1 MREGRPM
8 FGAPL
13 IGVDGGEVFDRVR
26 AVSGRTGDGGNR
38 RPWLVVGVDARPTSI
53 GALRTTMDLAGRLG
67 AEIAVVHA
75 IDLRD
80 FPVDPDGDD
89 WGLEA
94 QRNIQAQEELVRSV
108 MAGWERRWV
117 YRAIRG
123 EPARVLTGV
132 ATQLDALMIVVGARA
147 RRHRHDWGGWADHSI
162 PHRLVGHAERPVL
175 VVPAPVV
182 AGAPAGRSG

>member
-1 MREGRPM
+1 M
-8 FGAPL
+8 FGAPEA
-13 IGVDGGEVFDRVR
+13 GVDHDDVSDTARGESSRAGGGE
-26 AVSGRTGDGGNR
+26 GGR
-38 RPWLVVGVDARPTSI
+38 RPWLVVGVDARPTSV
-53 GALRTTMDLAGRLG
+53 GALRTAMDLAGRLG

-80 FPVDPDGDD
+80 FPVDPDSDD

-108 MAGWERRWV
+108 MAGWERRWL

-132 ATQLDALMIVVGARA
+132 ATQLDALMIVVGARE

-175 VVPAPVV
+175 VVPAPAPV
-182 AGAPAGRSG
+182 GASARSG

>member
-1 MREGRPM
+1 MIGAPDTIIDREDLFGTASGESGWSGGGEGR
-8 FGAPL
+8 
-13 IGVDGGEVFDRVR
+13 RR
-26 AVSGRTGDGGNR
+26 AWV
-38 RPWLVVGVDARPTSI
+38 VVGVDARPTSI
-53 GALRTTMDLAGRLG
+53 GALRTAMDLAGRIG
-67 AEIAVVHA
+67 AELAVVHA

-80 FPVDPDGDD
+80 FPVDPDSDD
-89 WGLEA
+89 WEAEA
-94 QRNIQAQEELVRSV
+94 QRNIQSQEEIVRAV
-108 MAGWERRWV
+108 MTGWDRRWL

-123 EPARVLTGV
+123 EPIRVLNGV
-132 ATQLDALMIVVGARA
+132 AAQLEALMIVVGARD